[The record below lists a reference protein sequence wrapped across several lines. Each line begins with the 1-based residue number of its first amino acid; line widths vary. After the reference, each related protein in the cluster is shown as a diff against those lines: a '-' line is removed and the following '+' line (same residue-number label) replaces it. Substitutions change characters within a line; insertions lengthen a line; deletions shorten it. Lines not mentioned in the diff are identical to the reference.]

1 MFDTSCY
8 IYSESEPEYYDDDPA
23 LPVYERISS
32 KSRRLY
38 SPEQILTILLSPKL
52 QDSNFVCSRVPT
64 CISSSVVFVVDA
76 SSLED
81 KNDLLC
87 DDMGVWKNNGVDTSH
102 YLVKTL
108 NGEVI
113 STENSSSDEAFTV
126 KRVYRVHG
134 TYNSLKKLTVTVYG
148 M

>member
-113 STENSSSDEAFTV
+113 STEKSSSDEAFTV